1 MPKWTATTC
10 RWLPAGREIESHSGT
25 LSGGTDWHNA
35 MVESPGRRAEGHR
48 RGAAEASA
56 IKSSYLNS
64 GRPYRTLPLG
74 QHRHPLQEAGER
86 KLLSEPTS
94 PILAGYSLSL
104 VCPARGLSSLW
115 HVTEPPVWQA
125 MVGCQCGSGVQAAS
139 RRPLPRLRAQ
149 ALEAPHSVG
158 EEIATRREGVARTT
172 PAVQPAPIE

>member
-1 MPKWTATTC
+1 
-10 RWLPAGREIESHSGT
+10 
-25 LSGGTDWHNA
+25 

-48 RGAAEASA
+48 RGAAKASA

-64 GRPYRTLPLG
+64 GRPYRIIPSS
-74 QHRHPLQEAGER
+74 QRCHPLREGAER
-86 KLLSEPTS
+86 KLLSGPTS

-125 MVGCQCGSGVQAAS
+125 MVGCQCGSGVQAAG

-158 EEIATRREGVARTT
+158 EEVATRTEGVARTI
-172 PAVQPAPIE
+172 PAVQHALIE

>member
-1 MPKWTATTC
+1 MTC
-10 RWLPAGREIESHSGT
+10 RSLPAGREIDSHAGR

-48 RGAAEASA
+48 SSPAKASA
-56 IKSSYLNS
+56 IESSYLNS
-64 GRPYRTLPLG
+64 GRPNRTLPLG
-74 QHRHPLQEAGER
+74 QHRHPSREAGER
-86 KLLSEPTS
+86 KLFSEPTS

-139 RRPLPRLRAQ
+139 RRALPRLRAQ
-149 ALEAPHSVG
+149 ALEALHPVG

-172 PAVQPAPIE
+172 PAVQHALIE